1 MESAC
6 WLGPPPPVELDDFD
20 PRAGIS
26 DHRLDQSAR
35 PPHPSSIRADIHA
48 PQQALVRL
56 LLFLATG
63 KPGNSQNLSVT
74 NCAKHHGTAQ
84 SVEKPSQGLGK
95 LNLERA
101 AEGFRALLEAL

>member
-20 PRAGIS
+20 PRAGMS

-35 PPHPSSIRADIHA
+35 DPRPSSIRADIHA

-63 KPGNSQNLSVT
+63 KPGNSQKLSVT
-74 NCAKHHGTAQ
+74 NCAEHHGTAQ
-84 SVEKPSQGLGK
+84 PAEKPGQRLGK
-95 LNLERA
+95 LSIEPPPQGC
-101 AEGFRALLEAL
+101 ET